1 MSLPVFPAL
10 AGITFPSLKTSEF
23 NTLIQDSPNKMDT
36 RISQTRNPYWHWE
49 AVLDFV
55 DDTPSLTPT
64 EADILRGFQL
74 TLGGSA
80 GDFLYTDPTDNAVG
94 PALISGPAPNP
105 NAELALV
112 TDGTNYFSPIQRN
125 MGGFLEDITDLNGA
139 IVVYANGVLAT
150 VGSGAGQYQVMGP
163 GLSVSGSS
171 FMGLY
176 LAWGGGVSPTG
187 PISVQFSFYFRC
199 RLESD
204 SMDFEQ
210 FASQIWTL
218 GGSSSRLGSESLK
231 FCSSRIPQV

>member
-10 AGITFPSLKTSEF
+10 AGITFPNLKTSEF

-55 DDTPSLTPT
+55 DDTVSLTPT
-64 EADILRGFQL
+64 EAEILRGFQL
-74 TLGGSA
+74 SLGGSA
-80 GDFLYTDPTDNAVG
+80 GDFLYTDPTDHSVG
-94 PALISGPAPNP
+94 PALITGVPNV
-105 NAELALV
+105 NAELQV
-112 TDGTNYFSPIQRN
+112 VSDGTNYFSPIQRL
-125 MGGFLEDITDLNGA
+125 MGGFAEDITDLNGA
-139 IVVYANGVLAT
+139 ITVYDNAVLKTLGTDYT
-150 VGSGAGQYQVMGP
+150 VQGP
-163 GLSVSGSS
+163 GLAVSGSS
-171 FMGLY
+171 FMGMY
-176 LAWGGGVSPTG
+176 LAWAAAPTG
-187 PISVQFSFYFRC
+187 PVSVAFNFYFRS